1 MISGLKML
9 YFEPFGVFYRD
20 FILLTCILRQPVR
33 LVGFIDPRVAIR
45 IASDMALI
53 VRAIIWVVVS
63 FIFLIRINEAKD
75 IYRIGVLIPIEGDLD
90 LSAYIPT
97 MKLALETIEDDTT
110 LPFKFTYTFNDSMVS
125 SYV

>member
-1 MISGLKML
+1 M
-9 YFEPFGVFYRD
+9 YY
-20 FILLTCILRQPVR
+20 
-33 LVGFIDPRVAIR
+33 PRVATR

-53 VRAIIWVVVS
+53 VRVIIWVVVS

-110 LPFKFTYTFNDSMVS
+110 LPFRFTYTFNDSMVS